1 MPMCSYFGDN
11 EAKQPTGD
19 AALDELLAQVR
30 NVTGKDWR
38 IWWKEYEIR
47 KPLRRPVKARH
58 YSLIVETRAPEFQ
71 VINFYRDNTDWTIN
85 GSVSKELIYAYLY
98 GLLAGVDSAA
108 SPTHEEAQYG

>member
-11 EAKQPTGD
+11 QAKQPTGD
-19 AALDELLAQVR
+19 KALDDLLSEVR
-30 NVTGKDWR
+30 ETTGMDWR

-47 KPLRRPVKARH
+47 KPLRKPIKARH

-71 VINFYRDNTDWTIN
+71 VINFYRDNTDWSIN

-98 GLLAGVDSAA
+98 GLLAGHSIAA
-108 SPTHEEAQYG
+108 AIGESGHE